1 MLRSRWIKAM
11 RILFAAQDFYFLS
24 GKPRGLQIL
33 QSGFTIFDVVNNTND
48 LISWIKKKSES
59 LCRQRR
65 ITLNRVLKLSL
76 PGLSFL
82 FLTFIF

>member
-1 MLRSRWIKAM
+1 M
-11 RILFAAQDFYFLS
+11 RILFAAQDFYFLG
-24 GKPRGLQIL
+24 GKTRGLQIL
-33 QSGFTIFDVVNNTND
+33 QSGFTIFDVINNTND
-48 LISWIKKKSES
+48 LISWIRIKSES